1 LVFYSR
7 EVFATILTLS
17 KYRLGYQ
24 WISAA
29 ICRGTY
35 YFAWLISEGAN
46 IVIGLGYSGKKEV
59 NGKTVYSWY
68 VFTKYSNRFAIYGS
82 EYPRQFTVEID
93 SGVNFLHSSLDLG
106 GIFVTIS

>member
-1 LVFYSR
+1 MSLHLFSIINSVTVNYKKFFGFYSR

-82 EYPRQFTVEID
+82 EYPRQFM
-93 SGVNFLHSSLDLG
+93 
-106 GIFVTIS
+106 